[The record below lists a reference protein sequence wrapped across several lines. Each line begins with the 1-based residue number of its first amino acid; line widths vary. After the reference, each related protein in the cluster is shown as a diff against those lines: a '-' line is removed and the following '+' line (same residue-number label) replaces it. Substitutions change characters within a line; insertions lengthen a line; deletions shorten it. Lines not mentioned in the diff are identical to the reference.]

1 VEGVVV
7 EDQKLFSVSAFAK
20 LSRITVAMLHHYDK
34 LGLLSP
40 VKRGENNYRYY
51 SITQLSE
58 VNLIRTMQELGLS
71 LNEIKTLRDRRT
83 PNLTAEILAGQIE
96 KIRRKIFNLNKAHEL
111 TLALLEP
118 ILSTRDIDES
128 AITVQFL
135 PAAPIVLGDWNT
147 YREDE
152 DAYEKL
158 VEFYNF
164 IEMKY
169 PDIDKNRPA
178 WGFFSGEE
186 LNMKMEGKHIQP
198 QRYYFY
204 NANGQDIRPAGQYAI
219 GYARGGYGQSSD
231 LYVRMRD
238 YIAENNFKVSGN
250 AYEEYPQNEICI
262 ADEANYLVRVMIA
275 IN

>member
-1 VEGVVV
+1 
-7 EDQKLFSVSAFAK
+7 
-20 LSRITVAMLHHYDK
+20 MLHHYDK

-71 LNEIKTLRDRRT
+71 LSEIKTLRDRRT

-96 KIRRKIFNLNKAHEL
+96 KIKRKIFNLNKAHEL
-111 TLALLEP
+111 TLSLLEP

-128 AITVQFL
+128 IITVQFL
-135 PAAPIVLGDWNT
+135 PAKPIVLGNWNT
-147 YREDE
+147 YVGDE

-158 VEFYNF
+158 VDFYHY
-164 IEMKY
+164 IEKEY

-178 WGFFSGEE
+178 WGLFSDEE
-186 LNMKMEGKHIQP
+186 LEMKMEGRHIHP

-204 NANGQDIRPAGQYAI
+204 NADGRDMRPAGRYVI
-219 GYARGGYGQSSD
+219 GYARGGYGDSSD
-231 LYVRMRD
+231 LYVRLHN
-238 YIAENNFKVSGN
+238 YIAENNFKICGA

-262 ADEANYLVRVMIA
+262 ADETNYLVRVMIA